1 MRASEVW
8 AAVVTLLMLT
18 EPSRRTA
25 ALPKVRAHCTLRL
38 LRVRSTGIRT
48 LKFWLRISSTVLFA
62 SLAVLG
68 QRSQATAAEL
78 KILAP
83 RSMWTVLKE
92 IGPQFEASSGYK
104 LTVVTGI
111 AATLADRIIEAE
123 PFDIFIGPPVQMDRL
138 VQANR
143 VIADTRTSIARSGIG
158 VEVRAGARK
167 PDISSVD
174 SFKRALLNAKS
185 IGYLKQDG
193 TSGAYLHGLLERLE
207 IADAIK
213 AKVVRPQTDI
223 VSELVANGEIGL
235 GLVVM
240 TQIMTT
246 PGVDLVG
253 PIPHEIQSYVRW
265 SGVVSAHSTAPQ
277 VAKDLLDFLTG
288 PTALPVLKA
297 QGMEPG

>member
-1 MRASEVW
+1 LYS
-8 AAVVTLLMLT
+8 
-18 EPSRRTA
+18 
-25 ALPKVRAHCTLRL
+25 RL
-38 LRVRSTGIRT
+38 LRACSIGIRT
-48 LKFWLRISSTVLFA
+48 VTFWLRISSTILFA
-62 SLAVLG
+62 SLAVLSV
-68 QRSQATAAEL
+68 RSHATAGEL
-78 KILAP
+78 KIFAP

-92 IGPQFEASSGYK
+92 IGPQFEVGSGYK

-138 VQANR
+138 LQANR
-143 VIADTRTSIARSGIG
+143 VIADTRISIAHSGIG
-158 VEVRAGARK
+158 VEVRAGAPK

-174 SFKRALLNAKS
+174 AFKRALLNAKS

-193 TSGAYLHGLLERLE
+193 TSGAYLHRVFEQLE
-207 IADAIK
+207 IAAAIK
-213 AKVVRPQTDI
+213 SKVVRPETDI
-223 VSELVANGEIGL
+223 VSELVAKGELEL
-235 GLVVM
+235 GLVVI

-265 SGVVSAHSTAPQ
+265 SGAVGANSAAPQ
-277 VAKDLLDFLTG
+277 VAKELLNFLTG
-288 PTALPVLKA
+288 PTALPVLRA